1 MKNERWVTGSRRL
14 YARLIK
20 LYPAEHVAEYGEAM
34 LQVFTDQCREIS
46 QEQGIPGLAF
56 LWLRTII
63 DFGKTAVNE
72 HLLARQAAMK
82 FPEIAPLAWKDA
94 LLVLIPSLVLL
105 ITYVALLI
113 WNTASIYWMEFW
125 FNLLCAIPILWVWWR
140 RKVFPV
146 WGLVPAGIILYL
158 VFETI
163 YNVPFRLSG
172 FHTGSW
178 LLLTALFLTLIISLG
193 WRYAR
198 LWHPSRQVTVWVG
211 ICLFASLTQVV
222 LMIFYSHFF
231 SLNSSQ
237 ASNWNWT
244 AAFSETTKNYY
255 PTVWF
260 VVQETTGL
268 LLFVVCTTI
277 FARKF
282 GNLSV
287 LLLPGYFFS
296 NYLSFRVS
304 SAAAGSVYALVLTYR
319 LFLTILLPLWIVRAS
334 SAQSRRW
341 GIILPAILAFLA
353 LAALDGRI
361 FPGWQ
366 LKDIPAPY
374 STLLVAWAI
383 FRGISFV
390 SGFMLADQLCR
401 AVRPPLKSYLIQEIS
416 PKTVQA

>member
-1 MKNERWVTGSRRL
+1 MTNEHWVAGSRRL
-14 YARLIK
+14 YARLIN
-20 LYPAEHVAEYGEAM
+20 LYPKEHVAEYGTAM
-34 LQVFTDQCREIS
+34 QQVFSDQCREIS
-46 QEQGIPGLAF
+46 QEQGMLGLVF

-63 DFGKTAVNE
+63 DLGKTAVSE
-72 HLLARQAAMK
+72 HIHARHAGIGL
-82 FPEIAPLAWKDA
+82 PEIAPLVWTDT
-94 LLVLIPSLVLL
+94 LLVLIPSLVFL

-113 WNTASIYWMEFW
+113 WNSASIDWMEFW
-125 FNLLCAIPILWVWWR
+125 FNLLSAIPILWVWWR

-193 WRYAR
+193 WRYVR
-198 LWHPSRQVTVWVG
+198 LWHPSRQVYMWLG
-211 ICLFASLTQVV
+211 ICLLANLTQVV
-222 LMIFYSHFF
+222 LMIFYSRFYAP
-231 SLNSSQ
+231 Q
-237 ASNWNWT
+237 VSNWNWS
-244 AAFSETTKNYY
+244 AALSESTKNNY

-268 LLFVVCTTI
+268 LLFIVCTTI

-296 NYLSFRVS
+296 NYLSLRVP
-304 SAAAGSVYALVLTYR
+304 SAVAGSVYALVLAYR

-334 SAQSRRW
+334 SAGSRRW
-341 GIILPAILAFLA
+341 GIIIPALLAFLA
-353 LAALDGRI
+353 LAVLDSGQL
-361 FPGWQ
+361 PG
-366 LKDIPAPY
+366 LLRGDIPANY
-374 STLLVAWAI
+374 AALLAAWSV
-383 FRGISFV
+383 FRGASFI
-390 SGFMLADQLCR
+390 SGFILADQLCR
-401 AVRPPLKSYLIQEIS
+401 TVRPLPKGSLTQETS